1 MNEITIFSPAT
12 VANVSCAFDVMG
24 FAVEQAG
31 DRMTFRKTAEKG
43 IHIVMKNFRE
53 LPTVPEKN
61 VAGVVAL
68 AMLEK
73 SHPDFGII
81 IEMEKGILPGS
92 GMGSSGAS
100 AGGAA
105 FGVNKLLGEPFG
117 KAELVEFAML
127 GEALASGVAHADN
140 VAPNLYGG
148 FTLVRSTKPL
158 DVISLN
164 TPKNLSVSLIHP
176 LIEVKTKNARNIL
189 KKSLLL
195 KDAVM
200 QWGNVAGL
208 VAGLFMEDYALIARS
223 MHDGIV
229 EPVRSML
236 IPMFGKLKQAALD
249 AGALGCSI
257 SGSGPSVFALSA
269 NPATAEKVTEA
280 MRKVYAG
287 KDMPFETFTSGI
299 NKQGCRILNS
309 KISIL
314 KSKRQ

>member
-1 MNEITIFSPAT
+1 MKEISIFSPAT
-12 VANVSCAFDVMG
+12 VANVSCAFDIMG

-31 DRMTFRKTAEKG
+31 DRMTFRKIAEKS
-43 IHIVMKNFRE
+43 ISIVMKNYRE
-53 LPTVPEKN
+53 LPSEPEKN

-68 AMLEK
+68 AMIEK
-73 SHPDFGII
+73 RQPGFGIL

-105 FGVNKLLGEPFG
+105 YGINKLLGEPFG
-117 KAELVEFAML
+117 KTELVAFAML

-140 VAPNLYGG
+140 VAPNLFGG

-158 DVISLN
+158 DVIPLH
-164 TPKNLSVSLIHP
+164 TPEKLSVSLIHP

-208 VAGLFMEDYALIARS
+208 VSGLYTEDYDLISRS

-236 IPMFGKLKQAALD
+236 IPMFDELKKAALD

-269 NPATAEKVTEA
+269 DMATAGEVTGA
-280 MRKVYAG
+280 MRKIYAG
-287 KDMPFETFTSGI
+287 KDVPFETFTSGI
-299 NKQGCRILNS
+299 DKLGCRVLNEVS
-309 KISIL
+309 D
-314 KSKRQ
+314 

>member
-1 MNEITIFSPAT
+1 MNELKIFSPAT
-12 VANVSCAFDVMG
+12 VANVSCAFDILG
-24 FAVEQAG
+24 FAVEKAG

-43 IHIVMKNFRE
+43 IRIVMKNYRE
-53 LPTVPEKN
+53 LPAEPEKN

-68 AMLEK
+68 AMIEK
-73 SHPDFGII
+73 RQPGFGIL

-105 FGVNKLLGEPFG
+105 FGVNKLLDEPFG
-117 KAELVEFAML
+117 KTELVQFAML

-140 VAPNLYGG
+140 VAPNLFGG
-148 FTLVRSTKPL
+148 FALVRSTRPL
-158 DVISLN
+158 DVIPLH
-164 TPKNLSVSLIHP
+164 TPERLSVSLIHP

-195 KDAVM
+195 KDAVI

-208 VAGLFMEDYALIARS
+208 VSGLFMEDFDLIARS

-229 EPVRSML
+229 EPVRSLL
-236 IPMFGKLKQAALD
+236 IPMFDELKQAALD

-269 NPATAEKVTEA
+269 DLATAGEVTEA
-280 MRKVYAG
+280 MRKIYAS
-287 KDMPFETFTSGI
+287 KDMPFETFSSGV
-299 NKQGCRILNS
+299 NKLGCRVLS
-309 KISIL
+309 QK
-314 KSKRQ
+314 

>member
-1 MNEITIFSPAT
+1 MNMKEITIFSPAT

-31 DRMTFRKTAEKG
+31 DRMTFRRTAEKG
-43 IHIVMKNFRE
+43 VHIEMRNYRE
-53 LPTVPEKN
+53 LPSEPEKN

-68 AMLEK
+68 AMLERRK
-73 SHPDFGII
+73 PDFGIL

-105 FGVNKLLGEPFG
+105 FGVNKLLDKPFG
-117 KAELVEFAML
+117 KIELVQFAML

-140 VAPNLYGG
+140 VAPNLFGG
-148 FTLVRSTKPL
+148 FTLVRSTNPL
-158 DVISLN
+158 DVIHLH
-164 TPKNLSVSLIHP
+164 TPDNLSVSLIHP

-195 KDAVM
+195 KDAVT

-208 VAGLFMEDYALIARS
+208 VAGLFTEDYNLIARS
-223 MHDGIV
+223 MQDGIV

-236 IPMFGKLKQAALD
+236 IPMFGELKRAALS

-269 NPATAEKVTEA
+269 DLATAGKVTEA
-280 MRKVYAG
+280 MRKIYAG
-287 KDMPFETFTSGI
+287 KDVPFETFTSGI
-299 NKQGCRILNS
+299 GKQGCRMLN
-309 KISIL
+309 
-314 KSKRQ
+314 

>member
-1 MNEITIFSPAT
+1 MKEITIFSPAT
-12 VANVSCAFDVMG
+12 VANVSCAFDIMG

-43 IHIVMKNFRE
+43 LRIVMKNYCE
-53 LPTVPEKN
+53 IPSEPEKN

-68 AMLEK
+68 AMIEK
-73 SHPDFGII
+73 KQPDFGIL
-81 IEMEKGILPGS
+81 IEIEKGILPGS

-117 KAELVEFAML
+117 KSELVQFAML
-127 GEALASGVAHADN
+127 GEVLASGVAHADN
-140 VAPNLYGG
+140 VAPNLFGG
-148 FTLVRSTKPL
+148 FTLVRSTAPL
-158 DVISLN
+158 DVIPLH
-164 TPKNLSVSLIHP
+164 TPESLSVSLIHP

-195 KDAVM
+195 KDAVR

-208 VAGLFMEDYALIARS
+208 ISGLFREDFDLIARS

-236 IPMFGKLKQAALD
+236 IPMFDELKQATLY

-269 NPATAEKVTEA
+269 DLATAGEVTEA
-280 MRKVYAG
+280 MRKIYAG
-287 KDMPFETFTSGI
+287 KDVPFEIFTSGI
-299 NKQGCRILNS
+299 NKKGCRVLNQ
-309 KISIL
+309 K
-314 KSKRQ
+314 

>member
-1 MNEITIFSPAT
+1 MKEITIFSPAT
-12 VANVSCAFDVMG
+12 VANVSCAFDILG

-31 DRMTFRKTAEKG
+31 DRMTFRKTTEKG
-43 IHIVMKNFRE
+43 ISIVMKNYRE
-53 LPTVPEKN
+53 LPSEPEKN

-68 AMLEK
+68 AMIEK
-73 SHPDFGII
+73 KQPGFGIL

-105 FGVNKLLGEPFG
+105 YGINKLLGEPFG
-117 KAELVEFAML
+117 KAELVQFAML

-140 VAPNLYGG
+140 VAPNLFGG
-148 FTLVRSTKPL
+148 FTLVRSTRPL
-158 DVISLN
+158 DVIPLH
-164 TPKNLSVSLIHP
+164 TPEKLSVSLIHP

-195 KDAVM
+195 KDAVI

-208 VAGLFMEDYALIARS
+208 VSGLFMEDFDLIARS

-229 EPVRSML
+229 EPVRSLL
-236 IPMFGKLKQAALD
+236 IPMFDELKQAALN

-269 NPATAEKVTEA
+269 DLATAEEVTGA
-280 MRKVYAG
+280 MRNIYAG
-287 KDMPFETFTSGI
+287 TDVPFETFTSGI
-299 NKQGCRILNS
+299 DKQGCRVLNQ
-309 KISIL
+309 
-314 KSKRQ
+314 R

>member
-1 MNEITIFSPAT
+1 MNELKIFSPAT
-12 VANVSCAFDVMG
+12 VANVSCAFDILG
-24 FAVEQAG
+24 FAVEKAG

-43 IHIVMKNFRE
+43 IRIVMKNYRE
-53 LPTVPEKN
+53 LPTEPEKN

-68 AMLEK
+68 AMVEK
-73 SHPDFGII
+73 RQPGFGIL

-105 FGVNKLLGEPFG
+105 FGVNKLLDEPFG
-117 KAELVEFAML
+117 KTELVQFAML

-140 VAPNLYGG
+140 VAPNLFGG
-148 FTLVRSTKPL
+148 FTLVRSTRPL
-158 DVISLN
+158 DVIPLH
-164 TPKNLSVSLIHP
+164 TPERLSVSLIHP

-195 KDAVM
+195 KDAVI

-208 VAGLFMEDYALIARS
+208 VSGLFMEDFDLIARS

-229 EPVRSML
+229 EPVRSLL
-236 IPMFGKLKQAALD
+236 IPMFDELKQAALD

-269 NPATAEKVTEA
+269 DLATAGEVTEA
-280 MRKVYAG
+280 MRKIYAET
-287 KDMPFETFTSGI
+287 DVPFETYTSGI
-299 NKQGCRILNS
+299 NKKGIRILNE
-309 KISIL
+309 IND
-314 KSKRQ
+314 

>member
-1 MNEITIFSPAT
+1 MNEVTIFSPAT
-12 VANVSCAFDVMG
+12 VANVSCAFDILG
-24 FAVEQAG
+24 FAVENAG
-31 DRMTFRKTAEKG
+31 DKMTFRKTTEKG
-43 IHIVMKNFRE
+43 IRIIMKNFRD
-53 LPTVPEKN
+53 LPSEPTQN

-68 AMLEK
+68 AMIEK
-73 SHPDFGII
+73 TKPDFGIL

-105 FGVNKLLGEPFG
+105 FGVNRLLGEPFG
-117 KAELVEFAML
+117 KTELVGFAML

-140 VAPNLYGG
+140 VAPNIFGG
-148 FTLVRSTKPL
+148 FTLVRSSDPL
-158 DVISLN
+158 DIIRLPSPE
-164 TPKNLSVSLIHP
+164 TLSVSLIHP

-195 KDAVM
+195 KDAVT

-208 VAGLFMEDYALIARS
+208 VSGLFLEDFGLIARS

-236 IPMFGKLKQAALD
+236 IPLFDLLKKAALD

-257 SGSGPSVFALSA
+257 SGSGPSVFALSGNMA
-269 NPATAEKVTEA
+269 VARAVTEA
-280 MRKVYAG
+280 MQKVYAG
-287 KDMPFETFTSGI
+287 KDLPFETFSSKIGR
-299 NKQGCRILNS
+299 QGCRILNE
-309 KISIL
+309 K
-314 KSKRQ
+314 

>member
-1 MNEITIFSPAT
+1 MKEITIFSPAT
-12 VANVSCAFDVMG
+12 VANVSCAFDIMG

-43 IHIVMKNFRE
+43 IRIVMKNYRE
-53 LPTVPEKN
+53 LPAEPEKN

-68 AMLEK
+68 AMIEK
-73 SHPDFGII
+73 RQPGFGIF

-105 FGVNKLLGEPFG
+105 FGVNKLLDEPFG
-117 KAELVEFAML
+117 KTELVQFAML

-140 VAPNLYGG
+140 VAPNLFGG
-148 FTLVRSTKPL
+148 FTLVRSTNPL
-158 DVISLN
+158 DVIPLHTSE
-164 TPKNLSVSLIHP
+164 KLSVSLIHP

-195 KDAVM
+195 KDAVT

-208 VAGLFMEDYALIARS
+208 VAGLFMEDDDLIARS
-223 MHDGIV
+223 MNDGIV

-236 IPMFGKLKQAALD
+236 IPMFDELKQAALN

-269 NPATAEKVTEA
+269 DLVTAGEVTEA
-280 MRKVYAG
+280 MRKIYAG

-299 NKQGCRILNS
+299 NKQGCRVLDE
-309 KISIL
+309 ISD
-314 KSKRQ
+314 

>member
-1 MNEITIFSPAT
+1 MNELKIFSPAT
-12 VANVSCAFDVMG
+12 VANVSCAFDILG
-24 FAVEQAG
+24 FAVEKAG

-43 IHIVMKNFRE
+43 IRIVMKNYRE
-53 LPTVPEKN
+53 LPTEPEKN

-68 AMLEK
+68 AMVEK
-73 SHPDFGII
+73 RQPGFGIL

-105 FGVNKLLGEPFG
+105 FGVNKLLDEPFG
-117 KAELVEFAML
+117 KTELVQFAML

-140 VAPNLYGG
+140 VAPNLFGG
-148 FTLVRSTKPL
+148 FTLVRSTRPL
-158 DVISLN
+158 DVIPLH
-164 TPKNLSVSLIHP
+164 TPERLSVSLIHP

-195 KDAVM
+195 KDAVI

-208 VAGLFMEDYALIARS
+208 VSGLFMEDFDLIARS

-229 EPVRSML
+229 EPVRSLL
-236 IPMFGKLKQAALD
+236 IPMFDELKQAALD

-269 NPATAEKVTEA
+269 DLATAGEVTEA
-280 MRKVYAG
+280 MRKIYAET
-287 KDMPFETFTSGI
+287 DVQFETYTSGI
-299 NKQGCRILNS
+299 NKKGIRILNE
-309 KISIL
+309 IND
-314 KSKRQ
+314 

>member
-1 MNEITIFSPAT
+1 MKEVTIFSPAT
-12 VANVSCAFDVMG
+12 VANVSCAFDIMG

-31 DRMTFRKTAEKG
+31 DRMTFRKTDENG
-43 IHIVMKNFRE
+43 IRIVMKNYRD
-53 LPTVPEKN
+53 LPSEPEKN

-73 SHPDFGII
+73 SQPGFGIL

-105 FGVNKLLGEPFG
+105 FGVNKLLGDPFG
-117 KAELVEFAML
+117 KTELVQFAML

-140 VAPNLYGG
+140 VSPNLFGG
-148 FTLVRSTKPL
+148 FTLVRSTAPL
-158 DVISLN
+158 DVIPLH
-164 TPKNLSVSLIHP
+164 TPEKLSVSLIHP

-208 VAGLFMEDYALIARS
+208 VAGLFMEDTDLIARS

-236 IPMFGKLKQAALD
+236 IPMFDELKQAALNT
-249 AGALGCSI
+249 GALGCSI

-269 NPATAEKVTEA
+269 DLATAKKVTEA

-287 KDMPFETFTSGI
+287 KDMPFETLTSGI
-299 NKQGCRILNS
+299 GKQGCHVLNEVS
-309 KISIL
+309 D
-314 KSKRQ
+314 

>member
-1 MNEITIFSPAT
+1 MKEITIFSPAT
-12 VANVSCAFDVMG
+12 VANVSCAFDIMG

-31 DRMTFRKTAEKG
+31 DRMTFRKTPEKG
-43 IHIVMKNFRE
+43 IRIVMKNYRE
-53 LPTVPEKN
+53 LPSEPEKN

-68 AMLEK
+68 AMIKKTE
-73 SHPDFGII
+73 SDFGIL
-81 IEMEKGILPGS
+81 IEIEKGILPGS

-105 FGVNKLLGEPFG
+105 FGVNKLLDEPFG
-117 KAELVEFAML
+117 KTELVAFAML

-140 VAPNLYGG
+140 VAPNLFGG
-148 FTLVRSTKPL
+148 FTLVRSTRPL
-158 DVISLN
+158 DVIALH
-164 TPKNLSVSLIHP
+164 TPERLSVSLIHP

-195 KDAVM
+195 KDAVT

-208 VAGLFMEDYALIARS
+208 VTGLFMEDFDLIARS

-236 IPMFGKLKQAALD
+236 IPMFDELKQAALD
-249 AGALGCSI
+249 TGALGCSI

-269 NPATAEKVTEA
+269 DLATAGKITEA
-280 MRKVYAG
+280 MRKIYAG
-287 KDMPFETFTSGI
+287 KDVPFETFTSGI
-299 NKQGCRILNS
+299 NKQGCHVLNQ
-309 KISIL
+309 K
-314 KSKRQ
+314 

>member
-1 MNEITIFSPAT
+1 MKEITIFSPAT
-12 VANVSCAFDVMG
+12 VANVSCAFDILG

-43 IHIVMKNFRE
+43 IRIVMKNYRK
-53 LPTVPEKN
+53 LPSEPEKN

-68 AMLEK
+68 AMIEK
-73 SHPDFGII
+73 RQPGFGIL

-117 KAELVEFAML
+117 KTELVQFAML
-127 GEALASGVAHADN
+127 GETLASGVAHADN
-140 VAPNLYGG
+140 VAPNLFGG
-148 FTLVRSTKPL
+148 FTLVRSTAPL
-158 DVISLN
+158 DVIPLH
-164 TPKNLSVSLIHP
+164 TPERLSVSLIHP
-176 LIEVKTKNARNIL
+176 LIEVKTKNARSIL

-195 KDAVM
+195 KDAVI

-208 VAGLFMEDYALIARS
+208 VSGLFMEDFDLIARS

-229 EPVRSML
+229 EPVRSLL
-236 IPMFGKLKQAALD
+236 IPMFDELQQAALN

-269 NPATAEKVTEA
+269 DLATAGKVTEA
-280 MRKVYAG
+280 MRNIYAG
-287 KDMPFETFTSGI
+287 TDVPFETHTSGI
-299 NKQGCRILNS
+299 GKQGCHVLNEVS
-309 KISIL
+309 D
-314 KSKRQ
+314 

>member
-1 MNEITIFSPAT
+1 MKEVTIFSPAT
-12 VANVSCAFDVMG
+12 VANVSCAFDIMG

-31 DRMTFRKTAEKG
+31 DRMTFRKTDENG
-43 IHIVMKNFRE
+43 IRIVMKNYRE
-53 LPTVPEKN
+53 LPSEPEKN

-73 SHPDFGII
+73 SQPGFGIL

-117 KAELVEFAML
+117 KTELVQFAML

-140 VAPNLYGG
+140 VAPNLFGG
-148 FTLVRSTKPL
+148 FTLVRSTAPL
-158 DVISLN
+158 DVIPLH
-164 TPKNLSVSLIHP
+164 TPEKLSVSLIHP

-195 KDAVM
+195 KDAVT

-208 VAGLFMEDYALIARS
+208 VSGLFMEDFGLIARS
-223 MHDGIV
+223 LHDGIV

-236 IPMFGKLKQAALD
+236 IPMFDELKQAALD

-269 NPATAEKVTEA
+269 DLATAGKVTEA

-299 NKQGCRILNS
+299 GKQGCRVLS
-309 KISIL
+309 
-314 KSKRQ
+314 

>member
-1 MNEITIFSPAT
+1 MKEVTIFSPAT
-12 VANVSCAFDVMG
+12 VANVSCAFDIMG

-31 DRMTFRKTAEKG
+31 DRMTFRKTDENG
-43 IHIVMKNFRE
+43 IRIMMKNYRE
-53 LPTVPEKN
+53 LPSEPEKN

-73 SHPDFGII
+73 SQPGFGIL

-117 KAELVEFAML
+117 KTELVQFAML

-140 VAPNLYGG
+140 VAPNLFGG
-148 FTLVRSTKPL
+148 FTLVRSTAPL
-158 DVISLN
+158 DIIPLH
-164 TPKNLSVSLIHP
+164 TPEKLSVSLIHP

-195 KDAVM
+195 KDAVT

-208 VAGLFMEDYALIARS
+208 ISGLFMEDFGLIARS

-236 IPMFGKLKQAALD
+236 IPMFDELKQTALD

-257 SGSGPSVFALSA
+257 SGSGPSVFALSSDL
-269 NPATAEKVTEA
+269 ATAGKVTEA

-287 KDMPFETFTSGI
+287 RDMPFETFTSGI
-299 NKQGCRILNS
+299 GKQGCRVLS
-309 KISIL
+309 
-314 KSKRQ
+314 

>member
-1 MNEITIFSPAT
+1 MKEITIFSPAT
-12 VANVSCAFDVMG
+12 VANVSCAFDIMG

-31 DRMTFRKTAEKG
+31 DRMTFRETAEKG
-43 IHIVMKNFRE
+43 IRIVMKNYRE
-53 LPTVPEKN
+53 LPSVPEKN

-68 AMLEK
+68 AMIEK
-73 SHPDFGII
+73 SQPDFGIL
-81 IEMEKGILPGS
+81 IEIEKGILPGS

-100 AGGAA
+100 AGGTA
-105 FGVNKLLGEPFG
+105 FGVNKLLDKPFG
-117 KAELVEFAML
+117 KIELVQFAML

-140 VAPNLYGG
+140 VAPNLFGG
-148 FTLVRSTKPL
+148 FTLVRSTNPL
-158 DVISLN
+158 DVIPLH
-164 TPKNLSVSLIHP
+164 TPEKLSVSLIHP

-208 VAGLFMEDYALIARS
+208 VSGLFTEDYDLIARS

-236 IPMFGKLKQAALD
+236 IPMFDELKQAALD

-257 SGSGPSVFALSA
+257 SGSGPSVFALSSDLV
-269 NPATAEKVTEA
+269 TAGEVTEA
-280 MRKVYAG
+280 MRKIYAG
-287 KDMPFETFTSGI
+287 KDVPFETFTSGI
-299 NKQGCRILNS
+299 DKKGCRVLNETS
-309 KISIL
+309 N
-314 KSKRQ
+314 

>member
-1 MNEITIFSPAT
+1 MKEVTIFSPAT
-12 VANVSCAFDVMG
+12 VANVSCAFDIMG

-31 DRMTFRKTAEKG
+31 DRMTFRKTDENG
-43 IHIVMKNFRE
+43 IRIVMKNYRE
-53 LPTVPEKN
+53 LPSEPEKN

-73 SHPDFGII
+73 SQPGFGIL

-117 KAELVEFAML
+117 KTELVQFAML

-140 VAPNLYGG
+140 VAPNLFGG
-148 FTLVRSTKPL
+148 FTLVRSTAPL
-158 DVISLN
+158 DIIPLH
-164 TPKNLSVSLIHP
+164 TPEKLSVSLIHP

-195 KDAVM
+195 KDAVT

-208 VAGLFMEDYALIARS
+208 ISGLFMEDFGLIARS

-236 IPMFGKLKQAALD
+236 IPMFDELKQTALN

-269 NPATAEKVTEA
+269 DLATAGEVTEA

-299 NKQGCRILNS
+299 GKQGCRVLS
-309 KISIL
+309 
-314 KSKRQ
+314 

>member
-1 MNEITIFSPAT
+1 MKEITIFSPAT
-12 VANVSCAFDVMG
+12 VANVSCAFDIMG

-31 DRMTFRKTAEKG
+31 DRMTFRKTDENG
-43 IHIVMKNFRE
+43 IRIVMKNYRE
-53 LPTVPEKN
+53 LPSEPKKN

-68 AMLEK
+68 SMLEK
-73 SHPDFGII
+73 SQPGFGIL

-100 AGGAA
+100 AGGTA

-117 KAELVEFAML
+117 KTELVQFAML

-140 VAPNLYGG
+140 VAPNLFGG
-148 FTLVRSTKPL
+148 FTLVRSAAPL
-158 DVISLN
+158 DVIPLH
-164 TPKNLSVSLIHP
+164 TPEKLSVSLIHP

-208 VAGLFMEDYALIARS
+208 VAGLFMEDTALIARS

-236 IPMFGKLKQAALD
+236 IPMFDELKQAALD

-269 NPATAEKVTEA
+269 DLATAGKVTEA

-299 NKQGCRILNS
+299 GKQGCRVLS
-309 KISIL
+309 
-314 KSKRQ
+314 

>member
-1 MNEITIFSPAT
+1 MNMNELTIFSPAT
-12 VANVSCAFDVMG
+12 VANVSCAFDIMG

-31 DRMTFRKTAEKG
+31 DRMTFRKTVEKG
-43 IHIVMKNFRE
+43 IRIVMKNYRE
-53 LPTVPEKN
+53 LPSEPEKN

-68 AMLEK
+68 AMIEK
-73 SHPDFGII
+73 RQPDFGMV

-92 GMGSSGAS
+92 GIGSSGAS

-105 FGVNKLLGEPFG
+105 FGVNKLLDEPFG
-117 KAELVEFAML
+117 KTELVQFAML

-140 VAPNLYGG
+140 VAPNLFGG
-148 FTLVRSTKPL
+148 FTLVRSTRPL
-158 DVISLN
+158 DVIPLH
-164 TPKNLSVSLIHP
+164 TPERLSVSLIHP

-195 KDAVM
+195 KDAVI

-208 VAGLFMEDYALIARS
+208 VSGLFMEDFDLIARS
-223 MHDGIV
+223 MNDGIV

-236 IPMFGKLKQAALD
+236 IPMFDELKQAALD

-269 NPATAEKVTEA
+269 DLATAGKVTEA
-280 MRKVYAG
+280 MRKIYTG
-287 KDMPFETFTSGI
+287 KDVPFETFTSGI
-299 NKQGCRILNS
+299 NKQGCSVLNE
-309 KISIL
+309 K
-314 KSKRQ
+314 

>member
-1 MNEITIFSPAT
+1 MNELTIFSPAT
-12 VANVSCAFDVMG
+12 VANVSCAFDILG

-31 DRMTFRKTAEKG
+31 DRMTFRKIPGKG
-43 IHIVMKNFRE
+43 IRLVMKNFPE
-53 LPTVPEKN
+53 LPSMPEQN

-68 AMLEK
+68 AMMEK
-73 SHPDFGII
+73 INPGFGIL
-81 IEMEKGILPGS
+81 IEIEKGILPGS

-105 FGVNKLLGEPFG
+105 FGVNKLLGEPFS
-117 KAELVEFAML
+117 KTELVQFAML
-127 GEALASGVAHADN
+127 GEALASGVEHADN
-140 VAPNLYGG
+140 VAPNLFGG
-148 FTLVRSTKPL
+148 FTLVRSTIPL
-158 DVISLN
+158 DVIPLPFPAS
-164 TPKNLSVSLIHP
+164 LSVSLIHP

-195 KDAVM
+195 KDAVT

-208 VAGLFMEDYALIARS
+208 VSGLFLEDFSLIGRS

-229 EPVRSML
+229 EPVRAML
-236 IPMFGKLKQAALD
+236 IPLFAVLKQAALN

-269 NPATAEKVTEA
+269 DMATAKKVTEA
-280 MRKVYAG
+280 MRKVYNG

-309 KISIL
+309 EF
-314 KSKRQ
+314 